1 MSSKS
6 SKTVPA
12 TSPNASTSSTTPK
25 RLHHV
30 GNSLIQLEKIMW
42 TKRYRPLQ
50 IDTDSMSDKEAA
62 KMGVGVFSLERQ
74 LAFEH
79 ALQAD
84 EQVVILNNLN
94 EALESAG
101 LLTRFFIL
109 PDNTVLRPE
118 LIAKVDYYEVKQGW
132 IVRFYLAEK
141 KKSFLS
147 CLLADEQECRL
158 LFQSLEAHL
167 AAKS

>member
-62 KMGVGVFSLERQ
+62 KM
-74 LAFEH
+74 
-79 ALQAD
+79 
-84 EQVVILNNLN
+84 
-94 EALESAG
+94 
-101 LLTRFFIL
+101 
-109 PDNTVLRPE
+109 
-118 LIAKVDYYEVKQGW
+118 
-132 IVRFYLAEK
+132 
-141 KKSFLS
+141 
-147 CLLADEQECRL
+147 
-158 LFQSLEAHL
+158 
-167 AAKS
+167 